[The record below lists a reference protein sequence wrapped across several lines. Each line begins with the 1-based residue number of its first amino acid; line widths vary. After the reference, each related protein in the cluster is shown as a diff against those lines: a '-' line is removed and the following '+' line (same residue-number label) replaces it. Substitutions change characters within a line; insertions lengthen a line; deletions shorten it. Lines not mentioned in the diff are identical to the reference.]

1 MFIQK
6 LAPVLLATM
15 ASLPSALA
23 GSCKV
28 KADVNESQRGAIQD
42 VTVTTGDGSEL
53 IFDKSDGICGPAT
66 FWTGDDGDLK
76 GDATLAS
83 PIAWDASCNLG
94 AITSVDRFFSLN

>member
-6 LAPVLLATM
+6 FLPVLLITM

-23 GSCKV
+23 GSCTV

-94 AITSVDRFFSLN
+94 AITS